1 MKRELKLLIGVL
13 PILTSLILLDKQAST
28 TQVQA
33 SDPIWVEQAIAPS
46 GEDYNY
52 TISYNP
58 TTILAVNPTF
68 PTEADGE
75 DVTPLNYMEI
85 FSTNTYID
93 LTGGIRNDFMT
104 MGTWAMIQGSHLPK
118 NSLVCLLLIDMYCS

>member
-104 MGTWAMIQGSHLPK
+104 MGTWAMIQGSH
-118 NSLVCLLLIDMYCS
+118 